1 MSANEILSSRQ
12 YSGDQHVLC
21 DVLQHIGVISNK
33 AIESSEGEV
42 NTVLLGQVIS
52 FLSVF
57 SSRMAEKEFEFDLSA
72 ELSKLVK
79 KCHIAHE
86 NKPQRHSFS
95 NIDAC
100 LTAIAE
106 NAPPACSL
114 RVLAQ
119 WEHSCVHSSTFI
131 SAIHAALISG
141 ARDGVRGELSGS
153 MLRIQRARDEGRRP
167 MTENG
172 VMVWSGVP
180 VEGEVEDRGSIWSRV
195 LEGTVAISK

>member
-1 MSANEILSSRQ
+1 MAANEILSSRR
-12 YSGDQHVLC
+12 YSGDQNVFC
-21 DVLQHIGVISNK
+21 DVLQHIGVISDK
-33 AIESSEGEV
+33 AIESSEGKV

-57 SSRMAEKEFEFDLSA
+57 SSRTAGKELEFDLSA
-72 ELSKLVK
+72 ELSKFLE

-86 NKPQRHSFS
+86 NKPHHHSFS
-95 NIDAC
+95 SIDAC
-100 LTAIAE
+100 ITAIAE

-119 WEHSCVHSSTFI
+119 WEHSCVHSFTFI

-141 ARDGVRGELSGS
+141 ARDGLRGELSGS
-153 MLRIQRARDEGRRP
+153 MLRIQRAREEGRRP

-172 VMVWSGVP
+172 VMIWSGVP
-180 VEGEVEDRGSIWSRV
+180 VEGDIEDRGSIWSRV